1 MFENKRI
8 LAFIPA
14 RIGSKGVPQKNLRSI
29 AGLPLFMWS
38 VNYARSSKYVDDI
51 LVSSDSPTILN
62 MAHENA
68 CIQNGLR
75 PAELASDTARNIDA
89 VLWELDQLPQKYD
102 AVVHL
107 QPTYPIRPKGDLDLM
122 IERYFEKQTSL
133 ITVIKTEARP
143 EFLRRINE
151 KGNLEKVMNATSD
164 IRRQKFVQCYQI
176 VGSVYINNTET
187 LSTQTVLNENEIPY
201 VIDDKYALDIDTP
214 NDWDQLEQRSSE
226 LLKK

>member
-1 MFENKRI
+1 MFENKKV

-62 MAHENA
+62 MAHENG

-89 VLWELDQLPQKYD
+89 ILWELEQLPQKYD
-102 AVVHL
+102 ALVQL
-107 QPTYPIRPKGDLDLM
+107 QPTYPIRPEGDLDLM

-133 ITVIKTEARP
+133 ITVIKTDARP
-143 EFLRRINE
+143 EFLRRIDENGDL
-151 KGNLEKVMNATSD
+151 KKVMDATSD
-164 IRRQKFVQCYQI
+164 IRRQKFTQCYQI
-176 VGSVYINNTET
+176 VGSVYINNTAT
-187 LSTQTVLNENEIPY
+187 LSTQTVLNENEVPY
-201 VIDDKYALDIDTP
+201 VIDNKYALDIDTP
-214 NDWDQLEQRSSE
+214 ADWEQLEQRSSE
-226 LLKK
+226 LLKA

>member
-1 MFENKRI
+1 MFHNKRV

-38 VNYARSSKYVDDI
+38 VNYARSSKYVDDV

-62 MAHENA
+62 MAHENG
-68 CIQNGLR
+68 CVKNGLR

-102 AVVHL
+102 AVVQL
-107 QPTYPIRPKGDLDLM
+107 QPTYPIRPEGDLDLM

-151 KGNLEKVMNATSD
+151 KGDLEKVMNATSD

-214 NDWDQLEQRSSE
+214 NDWEQLEQRSSE